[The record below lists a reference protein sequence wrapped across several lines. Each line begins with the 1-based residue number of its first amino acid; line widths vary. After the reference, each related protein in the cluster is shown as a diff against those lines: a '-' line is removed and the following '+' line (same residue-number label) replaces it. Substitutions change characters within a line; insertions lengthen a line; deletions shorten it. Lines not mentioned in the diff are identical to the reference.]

1 MEVLFF
7 EPVYKDYIWGGTR
20 LKEYF
25 NKDIQT
31 HTAAESWE
39 ISTNEAGPSKI
50 ANGAMKGNTLKE
62 LFDNRDL
69 REELFGT
76 KTKEMEKFPLLIK
89 YIDANSNLSVQVHP
103 NDEYAKKNENDS
115 GKTEMWYVVDCGK
128 DAKIICGMKESV
140 TNKEVSSIIRNGKIK
155 ENLNYINIQKGDA
168 IYIPSGTIHA
178 ILGNTLICEIQQ
190 NSNLTYR
197 VYDWDRLGSDGKP
210 RELHIDKAIDVIDVK
225 TKPSIVHTINEGNK
239 KIVDNEFFKVEKI
252 AVDEEYI
259 DKSNKGTFY
268 TMNILDGSGKI
279 KANNKEYQLNKGDSI
294 LIPANIGEYVIIGK
308 LELLK
313 SYIG

>member
-1 MEVLFF
+1 MEILFF

-25 NKDIQT
+25 NKNVET
-31 HTAAESWE
+31 PTAAESWE
-39 ISTNEAGPSKI
+39 ISTNEAGLSKI
-50 ANGAMKGNTLKE
+50 ANSTMKGNTLKN

-69 REELFGT
+69 REEIFGT

-103 NDEYAKKNENDS
+103 NDEYAKKNENDG
-115 GKTEMWYVVDCGK
+115 GKTEMWYIIDC
-128 DAKIICGMKESV
+128 AENAQIICGMKESIE
-140 TNKEVSSIIRNGKIK
+140 KKDVSDIIRNGKIK

-168 IYIPSGTIHA
+168 VYIPSGTIHA
-178 ILGNTLICEIQQ
+178 ILAHTLICEIQQ

-210 RELHIDKAIDVIDVK
+210 RELHIEKAIDVIDVQ
-225 TKPSIVHTINEGNK
+225 TKPRVVHSRNEENK

-252 AVDEEYI
+252 VVDEEYR
-259 DKSNKGTFY
+259 DKSNKETFY
-268 TMNILDGSGKI
+268 TINIIEGNGKI
-279 KANNKEYQLNKGDSI
+279 EANNKEYNLNKGDSI
-294 LIPANIGEYVIIGK
+294 LIPANIGEYRINGK
-308 LELLK
+308 IELLK
-313 SYIG
+313 SYID